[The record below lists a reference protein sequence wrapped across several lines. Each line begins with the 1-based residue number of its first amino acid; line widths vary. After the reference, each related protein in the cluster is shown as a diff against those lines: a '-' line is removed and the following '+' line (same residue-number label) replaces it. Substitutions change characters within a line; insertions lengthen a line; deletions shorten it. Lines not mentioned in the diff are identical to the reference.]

1 MDDQFIVDTPE
12 HVAFGY
18 EIAGIGSR
26 FLAALVDTTI
36 IVVLYLLVQVLILTT
51 NLMGDDV
58 FSAGSTGLSSFFL
71 MLLTVLAFGILWGY
85 YIFFE
90 TLWHGQTP
98 GKRLGRLR
106 VIRETGGA
114 IGFWE
119 ALIRNLVRIIDFL
132 PMAYGFGVVSMFVNS
147 RARRLGDYAAGT
159 VVVRE
164 GAPVTLAHLR
174 ARSAVGARPDSAAP
188 AHPLTL
194 YMDLRRLAPADL
206 GLVRELLVRLPTL
219 PPERAWTLAW
229 QTTYLVTAR
238 TGFTGQVHDPYA
250 FLAAV
255 VQAAG
260 GEGGSA
266 TVPAGGS

>member
-18 EIAGIGSR
+18 EVAGIGSR
-26 FLAALVDTTI
+26 FLAALVDTLI
-36 IVVLYLLVQVLILTT
+36 IGVLYLLIQVLILTT
-51 NLMGDDV
+51 NLLGEQV
-58 FSAGSTGLSSFFL
+58 FNTAGTGLNSFFL
-71 MLLTVLAFGILWGY
+71 MLLTVLAFGVLWGY

-114 IGFWE
+114 IGLWE
-119 ALIRNLVRIIDFL
+119 AMIRNLVRLIDFL
-132 PMAYGFGVVSMFVNS
+132 PMAYGFGVVTMFANS

-164 GAPVTLAHLR
+164 GAPVTLSQLV
-174 ARSAVGARPDSAAP
+174 ARGAVGARRDPTAP

-194 YMDLRRLAPADL
+194 YMDIRRLSPADL
-206 GLVRELLVRLPTL
+206 GLVRELLLRLPTL
-219 PPERAWTLAW
+219 PPERGWQLAW
-229 QTTYLVTAR
+229 QMTQLIVAR
-238 TGFTGQVHDPYA
+238 TGFTGQVHDPSA
-250 FLAAV
+250 FLTAV
-255 VQAAG
+255 VQAAT
-260 GEGGSA
+260 GEE
-266 TVPAGGS
+266 VLPA